1 LAGKLAHILENTF
14 YIKFMSFKGKK
25 IKIFVSIGIR
35 FLAVVFLLGHAGV
48 VYSRADT
55 ASPVAG
61 ETSTTPIHIVSDRM
75 EANIKEKWI
84 AFIGNV
90 VATQEDAV
98 VQAERLKIFYISDN
112 SAAANADAIKKII
125 ADGNV
130 KIVTGIKT
138 ATGDHA
144 VYTADDHVLILTG
157 HSKAWSGENVVAG
170 SKITLFLDEDRSIVE
185 SDTEEQVEATF
196 YPKKQGGLLQ

>member
-1 LAGKLAHILENTF
+1 MFLR
-14 YIKFMSFKGKK
+14 GKK
-25 IKIFVSIGIR
+25 IQIFVPISIR
-35 FLAVVFLLGHAGV
+35 FLAAILLLGHAGV

-61 ETSTTPIHIVSDRM
+61 ETSTTPIHITSDRM
-75 EANIKEKWI
+75 EANTKEKWV

-90 VATQEDAV
+90 VATQEDTRI
-98 VQAERLKIFYISDN
+98 QAEHLKIFYITDN
-112 SAAANADAIKKII
+112 STVANADTIKKII
-125 ADGNV
+125 ADINV

-157 HSKAWSGENVVAG
+157 HSKAWSGENIVAG
-170 SKITLFLDEDRSIVE
+170 SKITLFLGEDRSIVE
-185 SDTEEQVEATF
+185 SDEEEQVEATF